1 MIPPGIPIPAATVNL
16 IGTVIATVL
25 TLCVFSYLLGIR
37 ALYRLALHILIGAG
51 VAYALVVAL
60 STLYVRAWVPWTVAL
75 AKNDLFMMLY
85 LGFGVLLG
93 VLLWF
98 KLSPRTSG
106 LGNISTA
113 YLVGVGLGVAAGG
126 ALTGT
131 LVAQSMAAA
140 TPSGTAP
147 LAFAIGLVG
156 TLTVLIS
163 FTFTATWRRG
173 PLKTVAQLVQ
183 ILSGVGRFFLY
194 VALGA
199 TFAGVYVASVSVLI
213 GQAQLVGR
221 FLDQFVLPVVRPLLS
236 QMGLG

>member
-1 MIPPGIPIPAATVNL
+1 MMG
-16 IGTVIATVL
+16 
-25 TLCVFSYLLGIR
+25 YL
-37 ALYRLALHILIGAG
+37 A
-51 VAYALVVAL
+51 
-60 STLYVRAWVPWTVAL
+60 
-75 AKNDLFMMLY
+75 
-85 LGFGVLLG
+85 FGVLLG
-93 VLLWF
+93 VLLLF
-98 KLSPRTSG
+98 KVSRRASG
-106 LGNISTA
+106 LGNISTG

-131 LVAQSMAAA
+131 LVAQSIATA
-140 TPSGTAP
+140 TPTAGTDP
-147 LAFAIGLVG
+147 FSFFIGLLG

-173 PLKTVAQLVQ
+173 PLKAVARFVQ
-183 ILSGVGRFFLY
+183 GLSALGRFFLY

-221 FLDQFVLPVVRPLLS
+221 FLDQFVLPVLRPLLS

>member
-1 MIPPGIPIPAATVNL
+1 MIPGVPISAAMVSL
-16 IGTVIATVL
+16 IGTIIATVL
-25 TLCVFSYLLGIR
+25 TLSVFSYLLGIR
-37 ALYRLALHILIGAG
+37 VLYRLALHILIGAG
-51 VAYALVVAL
+51 IAYAVVVAL
-60 STLYVRAWVPWTVAL
+60 STLYTHLWLRWMDASANNKVTV
-75 AKNDLFMMLY
+75 M
-85 LGFGVLLG
+85 GFVLVGVVLG
-93 VLLWF
+93 VLLLF
-98 KLSPRTSG
+98 KVSRRASG

-131 LVAQSMAAA
+131 LVAQSLVAA
-140 TPSGTAP
+140 TYTGTEP
-147 LAFAIGLVG
+147 IAFVIGLLG

-173 PLKTVAQLVQ
+173 PLEAFAQFVQ
-183 ILSGVGRFFLY
+183 VLSAVGRFFLY
-194 VALGA
+194 IALGA

-221 FLDQFVLPVVRPLLS
+221 FLGQFVLPVVRPLLS

>member
-1 MIPPGIPIPAATVNL
+1 MIPGVPIPAATINL
-16 IGTVIATVL
+16 IGTIIATVL

-37 ALYRLALHILIGAG
+37 ALYRLALHILIGAS

-60 STLYVRAWVPWTVAL
+60 STLYVRAWMPWTVAL

-85 LGFGVLLG
+85 LGFGALLG

-140 TPSGTAP
+140 TITGTQS
-147 LAFAIGLVG
+147 LAAFVIGLIG

-183 ILSGVGRFFLY
+183 VLSAFGRFFLY

-221 FLDQFVLPVVRPLLS
+221 FLDQFVLPVVKPLLS

>member
-1 MIPPGIPIPAATVNL
+1 MIFGVPDAMINL
-16 IGTVIATVL
+16 IGTIIATVL

-37 ALYRLALHILIGAG
+37 VLYRLALHVLIGAG
-51 VAYALVVAL
+51 VAYAVVVAL
-60 STLYVRAWVPWTVAL
+60 STLYSRVWLRWADAS
-75 AKNDLFMMLY
+75 AHGDMGMMGY
-85 LGFGVLLG
+85 LVFGVLLG
-93 VLLWF
+93 VLLLF
-98 KLSPRTSG
+98 KVSRRASG
-106 LGNISTA
+106 LGNISTG

-131 LVAQSMAAA
+131 LVAQSMATA
-140 TPSGTAP
+140 TFTGIDPV
-147 LAFAIGLVG
+147 AFFIGLLG

-173 PLKTVAQLVQ
+173 PWKAVAQFVQ
-183 ILSGVGRFFLY
+183 GLSAVGRFFLY
-194 VALGA
+194 IALGA

-221 FLDQFVLPVVRPLLS
+221 FLDQFVLPALKPLLS